1 MTVLLLVTL
10 GCWLGGDTPADDSAE
25 DTTPPEETEAPD
37 PQELDDERVKALDLS
52 QLPAESNPC
61 SDPVLV
67 RVETV
72 IDGDTAWVDPQAGGA
87 DFKVRLN
94 GIDAPELAHNG
105 DPAECYSNE
114 SGRALQD
121 LAQGDLVWL
130 TFGDLCTDVYD
141 RTLAYMHKD
150 VGETGFVNRVMV
162 RQGYAWAYPFDT
174 NNDFKKDLQADEDA
188 ARAEGLGM
196 WGACD

>member
-1 MTVLLLVTL
+1 MNVLLLVTL
-10 GCWLGGDTPADDSAE
+10 GCWLGGDTPADDSKA
-25 DTTPPEETEAPD
+25 DTDPQETEAPD
-37 PQELDDERVKALDLS
+37 PQELDDERVRNLDLS

-61 SDPVLV
+61 AEPALV

-114 SGRALQD
+114 SGRYLQD
-121 LAQGDLVWL
+121 LVQGDLVWL

-141 RTLAYMHKD
+141 RTLAYAHRD
-150 VGETGFVNRVMV
+150 VGEEGFVNRVMV

-174 NNDFKKDLQADEDA
+174 NNDFKKDFQADEDA

>member
-1 MTVLLLVTL
+1 MIVLLLATL
-10 GCWLGGDTPADDSAE
+10 GCINGGDDTPADDSKA
-25 DTTPPEETEAPD
+25 DTDPQETDAPD
-37 PQELDDERVKALDLS
+37 PQALDDERVKNLDLS

-87 DFKVRLN
+87 DFKVRLI

-114 SGRALQD
+114 SGGYLQD
-121 LAQGDLVWL
+121 MAQGDLVWL
-130 TFGDLCTDVYD
+130 TFGDLCTDTYD
-141 RTLAYMHKD
+141 RTLAYLHKD
-150 VGETGFVNRVMV
+150 IGEAGFVNRVMV
-162 RQGYAWAYPFDT
+162 RQGYAWAYPFDD
-174 NNDFKKDLQADEDA
+174 NNDFKKDFQADEDA